1 MKGER
6 RKENKEEKEKMEE
19 AICGRRGGRMCR
31 GRGKE
36 GRRRWKTAK
45 TSHAGSGTQAKTKRS
60 LSTALLP
67 KSKWLRWCA
76 LGHEGALSIKSVQIS
91 HNTNIKKAKNAKTAK
106 RQNGKTK
113 KIKTK
118 AKKAKK
124 AEEQRA
130 KSKSRGRQ
138 TDMDVQTVEEKS
150 PRNPVHRRA
159 IDKC

>member
-1 MKGER
+1 
-6 RKENKEEKEKMEE
+6 
-19 AICGRRGGRMCR
+19 MCR

-76 LGHEGALSIKSVQIS
+76 LGHEGALSIKSVQIP
-91 HNTNIKKAKNAKTAK
+91 HNTNIKKAKTPKRPNAKTAK
-106 RQNGKTK
+106 RK

-124 AEEQRA
+124 AKEQRA
-130 KSKSRGRQ
+130 KKQIKRQ
-138 TDMDVQTVEEKS
+138 TD
-150 PRNPVHRRA
+150 RHGRA
-159 IDKC
+159 DS